1 MHLRPQPHTP
11 RLPTLALWLAWALSL
26 VLWQGY
32 AQVHGVVHAPVL
44 HAAHDRAHDHSHG
57 HDHAHDTAHAH
68 DHTPLVDLLAALVD
82 GHIPGS
88 DCRLLDAS
96 GHCDALPTLPTL
108 ALPALLSSWA
118 LHRFTGEVTARW
130 AALFDARGPPNF
142 R

>member
-1 MHLRPQPHTP
+1 MPIRTMPAAL

-32 AQVHGVVHAPVL
+32 AQVHGVVHAPGVHAL
-44 HAAHDRAHDHSHG
+44 AAAHDPVHAHGHEHDHGVLADLFDSHN
-57 HDHAHDTAHAH
+57 
-68 DHTPLVDLLAALVD
+68 
-82 GHIPGS
+82 PGA

-96 GHCDALPTLPTL
+96 GHCDALPTLPAL
-108 ALPALLSSWA
+108 ALPVVLSSWA
-118 LHRFTGEVTARW
+118 LHRFTGEATARW